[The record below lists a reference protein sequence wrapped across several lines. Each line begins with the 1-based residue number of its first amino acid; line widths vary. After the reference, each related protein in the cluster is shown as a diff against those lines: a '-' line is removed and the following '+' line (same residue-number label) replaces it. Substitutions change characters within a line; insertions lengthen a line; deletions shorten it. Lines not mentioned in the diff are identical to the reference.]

1 MKKTNTVAALA
12 VAATLTFGLAACDG
26 GPSRQEI
33 AAQEQAVEDAEKRAQ
48 EAEEAAEQA
57 AQEAAEAQE
66 AADAAKAEEEEAAEA
81 QESTPEPEVEDAYEF
96 TAEDETTIVEMALDM
111 TWDKTSASDQVDIC
125 MGWDLDEEWALDM
138 VSDDYETEVLSMSEV
153 REIMRD
159 FFTEKCG

>member
-66 AADAAKAEEEEAAEA
+66 AADAAKTEDEAAEA
-81 QESTPEPEVEDAYEF
+81 QESIPEPEVEDAYEF
-96 TAEDETTIVEMALDM
+96 TSEDETTIVEMALDM

-125 MGWDLDEEWALDM
+125 MGWGLDEEWALDM
-138 VSDDYETEVLSMSEV
+138 VSDGYETEVLSMSEV

>member
-66 AADAAKAEEEEAAEA
+66 AADAAKAEDEAAEA

-125 MGWDLDEEWALDM
+125 MGWGLDEEWALDM